1 MENHI
6 LKKSFF
12 FFIFLSLSGCITIGV
27 SKDPVPAKN
36 IEFQNPESP
45 FSEKKTKTGDKVWIS
60 KKTGNTISYLSDCSA
75 ASDLSIDNLEN
86 EALSGLEKME
96 IISSKEF
103 DYNQRLA
110 KETLAAGIVDG
121 VKVKIWVV
129 TFKKN
134 ACNYNLIYAGKQH
147 SFSSEEGTFNRFK
160 ENFKAP

>member
-6 LKKSFF
+6 LKKSFCFILF
-12 FFIFLSLSGCITIGV
+12 FSLSGCITIGV

-36 IEFQNPESP
+36 IEFQNPVSP

-75 ASDLSIDNLEN
+75 ASDLSVDNLES

-96 IISSKEF
+96 VISTKEL

-110 KETLAAGIVDG
+110 KETLASGIVDG
-121 VKVKIWVV
+121 IKVKIWVV

-134 ACNYNLIYAGKQH
+134 SCNYNLIYAGKLH
-147 SFSSEEGTFNRFK
+147 SFSSEESAFNKFK